1 MPMLLSLV
9 VPAFNEADN
18 LVPLYEAVTEAFER
32 QDFDW
37 EMILVD
43 DHSSDRTPQVI
54 GEIAKSDQRV
64 RGVRLSRNMGSH
76 IAMRCGIRFG
86 RGNLIGV
93 IAADLQDQPSIIVK
107 MVAELRRTGA
117 NVVWAA
123 RERREGTSLADRL
136 FSWFFHAMMS
146 RIMDR
151 RDLPLMGADVVVFDR
166 RVADALHGLRETHA
180 NMFALIQWAGFRQSY
195 LPYVKRPRRH
205 GSSGWSF
212 RRKLK
217 LVIDSIVGFSY
228 APIRIMSLI
237 GIISA
242 LAAFVYGTLVFVN
255 YFLGTPL
262 EGWSSLMTVV
272 LFVGGVNLVGMGVLG
287 EYVWRALDEIRGRS
301 LFLIEAELGGSPEN
315 APVPAT
321 SDRKDGML
329 GLARETSRA
338 ESSEPRDQSKEEQEM
353 SRVGW
358 R

>member
-1 MPMLLSLV
+1 MISDSRTSTLLSLV
-9 VPAFNEADN
+9 IPAFNEADN
-18 LVPLYEAVTEAFER
+18 LVPLYEAVSEAFAH

-43 DHSSDRTPQVI
+43 DHSSDRTPHVI
-54 GEIAKSDQRV
+54 GGIAKNDHRV

-76 IAMRCGIRFG
+76 VAMRCGTSLA
-86 RGNLIGV
+86 RGNVIGI
-93 IAADLQDQPSIIVK
+93 IAADLQDEPNIIVE
-107 MVAELRRTGA
+107 MVAELRRAGA

-123 RERREGTSLADRL
+123 RERREGTSLGDRL

-146 RIMDR
+146 RIMERSDM
-151 RDLPLMGADVVVFDR
+151 PLMGADVVVFDR
-166 RVADALHGLRETHA
+166 RVADALHGLRETNA

-195 LPYVKRPRRH
+195 LSYVKQPRRH

-228 APIRIMSLI
+228 APIRAMSLL
-237 GIISA
+237 GIITA
-242 LAAFVYGTLVFVN
+242 VAAFVYGIGVVVN
-255 YFLGTPL
+255 YFLGAPV

-272 LFVGGVNLVGMGVLG
+272 LFVGGINLVGMGVLG

-301 LFLIEAELGGSPEN
+301 LFLIEAEFGGSPAGAS
-315 APVPAT
+315 APTP
-321 SDRKDGML
+321 SDPGAAGML
-329 GLARETSRA
+329 GPVRETSGA
-338 ESSEPRDQSKEEQEM
+338 ATGEPSSQPMRD
-353 SRVGW
+353 R